1 MLNTSTMKKLLILLL
16 ILFSSIA
23 HAQLATSTAPL
34 PADVAAIKKKN
45 VLVVAMTKKD
55 NPPFFSGEGD
65 DIKGLDVE
73 IARRIGI
80 MLGVPVQFRRDAESF
95 AEVVEQVRTNG
106 ADIAVSKLS
115 ITGPRLLAVR
125 FSVPYIK
132 LKQAMIINRLWL
144 SKNTRGRET
153 YEVIRNFDGKISFIR
168 NSSYDTFA
176 RINFP
181 NAKFLPEDS
190 WNTIIDNVMSGKIAA
205 GYRDEFEIKKIS
217 FEKPAAAIS
226 TKTVTISDSVDNIAV
241 AVNYNSTHLLSI
253 IDFVIGNE
261 FHNVDTKRLM
271 DRYKAESAV
280 KK

>member
-1 MLNTSTMKKLLILLL
+1 MKKLLILVCL
-16 ILFSSIA
+16 LFSSIA
-23 HAQLATSTAPL
+23 HAQLATSTVPL
-34 PADVAAIKKKN
+34 PTDVAAIKKKN

-73 IARRIGI
+73 IARRIGV
-80 MLGVPVQFRRDAESF
+80 MLGVPVQFRRDADSF

-144 SKNTRGRET
+144 SKNTKGRET

-176 RINFP
+176 RINF
-181 NAKFLPEDS
+181 AHAQFLPEDS
-190 WNTIIDNVMSGKIAA
+190 WAIIIDNVMSGKIAA

-217 FEKPAAAIS
+217 FEKPDAAIS

-253 IDFVIGNE
+253 VDFVIRNE

-271 DRYKAESAV
+271 DRYKSENAV